1 MRNIGWHSED
11 ISQHAIQERSVRK
24 VPRHLATHFG
34 AMATG
39 DEEARNEDADTQATE
54 EAEPEHLFCSKS
66 MEVVPDLRSIC
77 GLPANPDEDSLLTF
91 RALILPKGKTL
102 HVPDEPGCYATVGPW
117 RMQIALTL
125 VHFVEATQ
133 RKAELLL
140 AFADFA
146 MLSKVAK
153 GMFVMSLQL
162 PLKKARNVYE
172 ETPRFTT
179 INNVRGFT
187 SINAASQPWAT
198 LLPEA
203 LKRHPIYA
211 QPQVFT
217 PAAIIQHMRKTLSSR
232 IKVLAAST
240 RLVIAEEVAD
250 LARQDKRQAEKQSAL
265 FEGRLQQTLSTL
277 ADLPPQKY
285 DRRTEERILVVSA
298 EMAGVDWLRTPQR
311 DQLAAGTAEFRATS
325 VAVRRLHHSSP
336 AKAIEPPFAEPPPVS
351 MGAPAVAAVAPAAA
365 LAVRQPFP
373 EDDDLV
379 LSSGDE
385 EENDDETPIGQSA
398 ALKRARRTPARLE
411 VGEQKAKK
419 PKASTSKAS
428 TSTPLP
434 QVTLPTPKKMPS
446 TLY

>member
-1 MRNIGWHSED
+1 
-11 ISQHAIQERSVRK
+11 
-24 VPRHLATHFG
+24 
-34 AMATG
+34 MATG

-385 EENDDETPIGQSA
+385 EENDDDTPIGQSA
-398 ALKRARRTPARLE
+398 ALKRARKTPARLE

-419 PKASTSKAS
+419 PKASTFKAS